1 MLRKDAPPAGGG
13 GLPDAT
19 RGPRTLLL
27 QDPVGHLLVAGADHG
42 LPLPPEPEGHR
53 PVRLQP
59 RAAPGRQGPWRAV
72 PTR

>member
-1 MLRKDAPPAGGG
+1 MLRKDARLPEEGGS
-13 GLPDAT
+13 PT
-19 RGPRTLLL
+19 RLGASRTLLL

-59 RAAPGRQGPWRAV
+59 RAASGRRGPWRAV